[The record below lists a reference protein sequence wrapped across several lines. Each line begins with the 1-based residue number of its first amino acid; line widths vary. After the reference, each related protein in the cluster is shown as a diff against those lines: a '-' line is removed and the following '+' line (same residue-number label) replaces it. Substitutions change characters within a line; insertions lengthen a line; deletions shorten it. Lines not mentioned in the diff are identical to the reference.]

1 MLSSRSEFDDDVCPV
16 HDELLGELCRTNDP
30 IVPDFVSTL
39 ASDVR
44 ASLALYCYRRCH
56 LHSMGL
62 AIAAGCNEDDLTYA
76 GGHVGAF
83 LFTSSREASRQVGP
97 SPDVIKGKRKI
108 TLATGVLRTFAIDD
122 ELALEARSGRA

>member
-1 MLSSRSEFDDDVCPV
+1 MLSSRSDIEDDVCPV

-39 ASDVR
+39 APDIR
-44 ASLALYCYRRCH
+44 ASLALFCYRRCH

-76 GGHVGAF
+76 GGNVGAF
-83 LFTSSREASRQVGP
+83 LFMSSRGISRHVDP
-97 SPDVIKGKRKI
+97 STDVSRGKRKI

-122 ELALEARSGRA
+122 EPAAEASSGRA

>member
-1 MLSSRSEFDDDVCPV
+1 MLSSRSEIDDDVCPV

-30 IVPDFVSTL
+30 IVPNFVSTL
-39 ASDVR
+39 APDVR

-62 AIAAGCNEDDLTYA
+62 AIAAGCNEDDLTYV
-76 GGHVGAF
+76 GGNVGAF
-83 LFTSSREASRQVGP
+83 LFTSSREIARP
-97 SPDVIKGKRKI
+97 AELSPDVNKGKRKI

-122 ELALEARSGRA
+122 ELAVEAGPGRA